1 MLTRFLKKL
10 IKNIEAV
17 IEKSFEIEEPID
29 KVWANLSNPM
39 EVASCVPGAAITQ
52 KIDDTHFKGE
62 VTLKFGPIKAQF
74 DGDIEVVELDSSAYR
89 IVMSGKGLDSKG
101 KGSADMIMNGDLQ
114 SSDKG
119 TNVNFK
125 MTVNIVGTIAQFGSR
140 LINDVSDQL
149 LKQFVANFKAQLA
162 GQEFDNNLNA
172 GSMMGSVLKSKIG
185 SIFKGK
191 DESSS

>member
-1 MLTRFLKKL
+1 M
-10 IKNIEAV
+10 EAV

-52 KIDDTHFKGE
+52 QIDDTHYKGE

-74 DGDIEVVELDSSAYR
+74 DGDIQMVELDSSAYR
-89 IVMSGKGLDSKG
+89 IVMRGKGLDSKG

-114 SSDKG
+114 SSEKG
-119 TNVNFK
+119 TSVNFK

-149 LKQFVANFKAQLA
+149 LKQFIANFKAQLA

-185 SIFKGK
+185 GIFKGK

>member
-1 MLTRFLKKL
+1 M
-10 IKNIEAV
+10 EAV

-39 EVASCVPGAAITQ
+39 EVATCVPGAAITQ

-119 TNVNFK
+119 TSVNFK

-149 LKQFVANFKAQLA
+149 LKQFISNFKAQLA

-185 SIFKGK
+185 GIFKGK

>member
-1 MLTRFLKKL
+1 M
-10 IKNIEAV
+10 EAV

-52 KIDDTHFKGE
+52 KIDDTNFKGE

-74 DGDIEVVELDSSAYR
+74 DGDIEMVELDSSAYR
-89 IVMSGKGLDSKG
+89 IVMSVKGLDSKG

-125 MTVNIVGTIAQFGSR
+125 MTVIIVGTIAQFGSR

-185 SIFKGK
+185 GIFKGK
-191 DESSS
+191 DESPS

>member
-1 MLTRFLKKL
+1 M
-10 IKNIEAV
+10 EAV

-74 DGDIEVVELDSSAYR
+74 DGDIEMVELDSSAYR

-119 TNVNFK
+119 TSVNF
-125 MTVNIVGTIAQFGSR
+125 
-140 LINDVSDQL
+140 
-149 LKQFVANFKAQLA
+149 
-162 GQEFDNNLNA
+162 
-172 GSMMGSVLKSKIG
+172 
-185 SIFKGK
+185 
-191 DESSS
+191 